1 MDLNT
6 LTSGSAAR
14 NKNMKMKF
22 RGAEIELTVEEL
34 KQMIDSGMLDDEH
47 WDKDDPWQKLI
58 DESTKTMPK
67 KEPFPTVALYGC
79 NMPNSWEPFYQQD
92 HTGLPH
98 IDATEV
104 TALNVTSVE
113 KIDKEK
119 KDDTK
124 E

>member
-1 MDLNT
+1 
-6 LTSGSAAR
+6 
-14 NKNMKMKF
+14 MKMKF

-34 KQMIDSGMLDDEH
+34 KQMIDKGILDDEH

-58 DESTKTMPK
+58 DESTKSMPK
-67 KEPFPTVALYGC
+67 KDPFPNVVAVYGC
-79 NMPNSWEPFYQQD
+79 QMPNSWDTPFYQKD
-92 HTGLPH
+92 NTGAPH
-98 IDATEV
+98 LTTTEV

-119 KDDTK
+119 EDEPK

>member
-1 MDLNT
+1 
-6 LTSGSAAR
+6 
-14 NKNMKMKF
+14 MKMKF

-34 KQMIDSGMLDDEH
+34 KQMIDRGILDDEH
-47 WDKDDPWQKLI
+47 WDKNDPWLKLV
-58 DESTKTMPK
+58 DESTKSMPK
-67 KEPFPTVALYGC
+67 KNPFPDTVALYGC
-79 NMPNSWEPFYQQD
+79 QMPNSWEPPFYQQD

-119 KDDTK
+119 EDESK